1 MSVRREHDMFFR
13 LRGSLGS
20 DFVQSFRNASSEMRS
35 LQSAMGNL
43 NSRMRDISAYQRQ
56 LRAIEQQNG
65 RIQQNEQ
72 RLEELQER
80 HRELREAM
88 ESTTNPSE
96 QLRHQLEQNER
107 QIQSVNSSIV
117 SQNDELRN
125 MQRELDD
132 ARTALQQAGVDTDNL
147 SQSTEELQQRYE
159 RLSNTRSFL
168 GNISEELETNNAKL
182 KQAVGEFAAL
192 AGGIAA
198 GVGATYAATSKQA
211 IDFESAF
218 AGVKKT
224 VDGTPEQLA
233 EIRSGILE
241 LSQTDI
247 IAPANEISAVAEAA
261 GQLGIQTENILKF
274 SKTMIDLGESTNL
287 SSEEAASDLAKF
299 ANVTKMSQNNFDR
312 LGSTIV
318 ALGNNFATTESDIV
332 AMGTRLASTGEL
344 TGLSEAQIM
353 GVATALSSLG
363 IEAEA
368 GGSAMS
374 KFLKQFAVADAT
386 GNMKKYAD
394 VAGMSVEKFSELYKK
409 DSLAAISAFTKG
421 LNDTERNGKSAIQIL
436 DEMEI
441 KEVRLS
447 NAVLSLASSDDILTK
462 ASALASQAWDENI
475 ALSNEAEQRYSTTE
489 SRIEKAKNAVQ
500 NLGIQIGDMTLP
512 LVGKLAD
519 NFGELAQKAQRW
531 VSENGET
538 IKGFASV
545 AVEVAKYALLLKGT
559 QVAYLGLKSGGLL
572 AVKGITKVK
581 AAFQA
586 AGAAAK
592 GAKLST
598 FASSLTGITTSA
610 AGFVT
615 VGAATVA
622 VLAAIAAAVWLD
634 NKAMQAARKEFAD
647 GELFGNGLPKLK
659 DYTEALKEN
668 TSETLKFAE
677 EVNGTAD
684 ELADIQYEMSKARAE
699 VELYGTSLRE
709 RGILTSEEAAK
720 MIDPF
725 NSLVSSLEQDFSV
738 RYTAVFDAFKLA
750 ASEVATN
757 LGADVAEISSILDGF
772 KSKYTD
778 SLDESQQVVNEMLN
792 RRAAG
797 GVLSSEELTQ
807 LQDEMAYISE
817 LSDQKSEALY
827 NFEQTQQVLSGMDLG
842 SNQENAI
849 SNLKALNEY
858 AQQYLS
864 EVDEAQNTLN
874 RYYDDL
880 REKADTQLQY
890 NKITQGEY
898 DDYIQSLD
906 LAQGITYESYKQKR
920 DTFTSNLQQIASEV
934 TSQIDEAVIKSVNE
948 NGISFWDSYIGTLSA
963 YGNFFTGKGFTG
975 QQEDAR
981 SNAINATR
989 DIYKDIINE
998 ANALSNAAQI
1008 SPVNIPVQVVAAVE
1022 GSKATASVVQSETM
1036 PAYAGGTTYSANT
1049 FIAGENGPEIITN
1062 APARTVYTAQETQ
1075 DIFEG
1080 YKVFSAILPQAFAA
1094 MSSVRAPSVSGGYY
1108 SSGDIRI
1115 EINSNPVINA
1125 ADSADMDEKMER
1137 YNADLEER
1145 LERILDRRAEDMR
1158 RNAYY

>member
-56 LRAIEQQNG
+56 LRAIEQ
-65 RIQQNEQ
+65 NEQ
-72 RLEELQER
+72 RLEELQEQ

-88 ESTTNPSE
+88 ESTTSPSE

-117 SQNDELRN
+117 SQNENLRS
-125 MQRELDD
+125 MQ
-132 ARTALQQAGVDTDNL
+132 TALQQAGVDTDNL
-147 SQSTEELQQRYE
+147 SQLTEELQQRYE
-159 RLSNTRSFL
+159 RLSNTRNFL
-168 GNISEELETNNAKL
+168 GNISEELEANNAKL

-224 VDGTPEQLA
+224 VDGTPEQLE

-247 IAPANEISAVAEAA
+247 IAPASEISAVAEAA
-261 GQLGIQTENILKF
+261 GQLGIETENILKF

-299 ANVTKMSQNNFDR
+299 ANVTKMSQGDFDR

-353 GVATALSSLG
+353 GAATALSSLG

-462 ASALASQAWDENI
+462 ASTLASQAWEENI

-545 AVEVAKYALLLKGT
+545 AAEVAKYALLLKGT

-592 GAKLST
+592 GSKLST
-598 FASSLTGITTSA
+598 FASSLTGITASA

-634 NKAMQAARKEFAD
+634 NKAMQTARKEFAD

-677 EVNGTAD
+677 EVNGTAN

-750 ASEVATN
+750 ASEVATS

-772 KSKYTD
+772 KSKYTN

-807 LQDEMAYISE
+807 LQNEMSYISE

-864 EVDEAQNTLN
+864 EVDEAQSTLN

-920 DTFTSNLQQIASEV
+920 DAFTSNLQQVASEV

-975 QQEDAR
+975 QQEEAR

-989 DIYKDIINE
+989 DIYKDIIKE

-1022 GSKATASVVQSETM
+1022 GSKAATSVVQSETM

-1049 FIAGENGPEIITN
+1049 FVAGENGPEIITN

-1094 MSSVRAPSVSGGYY
+1094 TSSVKAPTVSGGYY

-1125 ADSADMDEKMER
+1125 ADSTDMDAKMER
-1137 YNADLEER
+1137 YNVDLEER